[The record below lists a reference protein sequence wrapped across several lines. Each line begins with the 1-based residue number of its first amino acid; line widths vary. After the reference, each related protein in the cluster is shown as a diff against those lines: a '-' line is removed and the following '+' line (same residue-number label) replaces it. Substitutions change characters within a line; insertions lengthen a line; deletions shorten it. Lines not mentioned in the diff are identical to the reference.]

1 MKDKEDY
8 LKREEEI
15 QQAVK
20 EYPGLEIGEAYRKWK
35 EARGEKPTFLSTGDK
50 TVEEVKKAIKD
61 AAWKPCEKCGGRAI
75 LEAVCGGCVEGRKG
89 YRSKFT
95 CEDCLHRELSTKG
108 YMEWLKELSSGQ
120 KQ

>member
-1 MKDKEDY
+1 MTVEE
-8 LKREEEI
+8 LIRREEEI
-15 QQAVK
+15 QKATA
-20 EYPGLEIGEAYRKWK
+20 EYPGLEIGEAYRRWK
-35 EARGEKPTFLSTGDK
+35 EKRGEKPIFLSTSDK
-50 TVEEVKKAIKD
+50 TVQESYARVKEI
-61 AAWKPCEKCGGRAI
+61 AWKPCEKCGGKAI